1 LSDVELR
8 RNMIQ
13 KRQSMKFD
21 TYFTCLITLLKSLQ
35 LISGKCGAVPEW
47 RVINQEVV
55 GSIPVYAGAL
65 DFFDWKIRRK
75 NPVMP
80 ENSGVRK
87 RPAPEISDGFRN
99 SGADKEK
106 IRCI

>member
-1 LSDVELR
+1 
-8 RNMIQ
+8 MIQ

-75 NPVMP
+75 NRVLP

-99 SGADKEK
+99 FGADEEN
-106 IRCI
+106 IPCI